1 MSTTPRTPPT
11 RTPPQVTASNPK
23 NSVWVSANAGT
34 GKTQTSGTR
43 WGPDGEDQTGAWYSG
58 NTQYT
63 RLGVGGVNN

>member
-1 MSTTPRTPPT
+1 MAPMTSG
-11 RTPPQVTASNPK
+11 
-23 NSVWVSANAGT
+23 AGT
-34 GKTQTSGTR
+34 GKTLTSGTR